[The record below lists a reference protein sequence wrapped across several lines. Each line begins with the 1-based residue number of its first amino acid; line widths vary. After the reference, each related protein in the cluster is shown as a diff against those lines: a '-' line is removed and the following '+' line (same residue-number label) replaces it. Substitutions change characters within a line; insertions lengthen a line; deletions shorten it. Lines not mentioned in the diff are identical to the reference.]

1 MIMENARVSLVLTC
15 AGSGERAG
23 FGYNKLLKDLGGTT
37 PFEKCL
43 SAFVSSGVINQYIIT
58 CRKEDEEVFSQKAE
72 GLGITPI
79 FAIGGDTR
87 SKSVYEGVKKADGEI
102 ILVHDGARPF
112 VSERIIRDCALAALK
127 FGSGVAAIAAT
138 DTICDTQKVGEDVFI
153 TSTSRKGKYLVQT
166 PQAFNTEELK
176 RAFSMMKPTDEF
188 TDESGLYA
196 AYIGKCK
203 LVEGSADNKKLTYK
217 SDFALSGDLYAG
229 TGFDLHTLAEGR
241 KLILGGIEIPHTK
254 GLLGH
259 SDADVLTHAIMDAM
273 LSAASLGDIG
283 KHFPDTDER
292 YKGISS
298 MILLENVRSLIHK
311 SGYKLKNVAAVIMA
325 QKPKLS
331 PFVEKIRKNL
341 AEKLGVEESSVGITC
356 TTLEGIGIVG
366 REEGIAVQAYC
377 LMQRQEER

>member
-1 MIMENARVSLVLTC
+1 M
-15 AGSGERAG
+15 
-23 FGYNKLLKDLGGTT
+23 
-37 PFEKCL
+37 
-43 SAFVSSGVINQYIIT
+43 
-58 CRKEDEEVFSQKAE
+58 
-72 GLGITPI
+72 
-79 FAIGGDTR
+79 
-87 SKSVYEGVKKADGEI
+87 
-102 ILVHDGARPF
+102 
-112 VSERIIRDCALAALK
+112 
-127 FGSGVAAIAAT
+127 
-138 DTICDTQKVGEDVFI
+138 FI

-217 SDFALSGDLYAG
+217 SDFALLGDLYAG